1 MASERSTD
9 RFHGRVHGAGRPC
22 AYPRCHEAGEFRAPD
37 PKGQAASANGP
48 GDYQYLCLDHVR
60 QFNAG
65 YNWFA
70 GMTAD
75 EISMAQSPTQFW
87 PSEARAFRVN
97 GNVDSPPKWADFTDP
112 LDAISTRFRSRLPK
126 ERADGH
132 FLSLEDCKALRTL
145 GLGEDADRRALRSA
159 YSAKVRA
166 YHPDKNGGNRSY
178 EKALQDVIAAYTH
191 LKTSPA
197 FI

>member
-9 RFHGRVHGAGRPC
+9 RFHGRIHGAGRPC

-75 EISMAQSPTQFW
+75 EISMAMSIRRPNGRTLKIRW
-87 PSEARAFRVN
+87 MLSRPGSGRA
-97 GNVDSPPKWADFTDP
+97 PPKSGP
-112 LDAISTRFRSRLPK
+112 MAIFCRVKT
-126 ERADGH
+126 
-132 FLSLEDCKALRTL
+132 
-145 GLGEDADRRALRSA
+145 
-159 YSAKVRA
+159 AKLCGR
-166 YHPDKNGGNRSY
+166 
-178 EKALQDVIAAYTH
+178 
-191 LKTSPA
+191 
-197 FI
+197 